1 MNQIN
6 GNTSKSVFIADVK
19 IGRRVRREM
28 GNIGSLCKS
37 IEDVGLLQPITID
50 TEKHLIAGR
59 RRIAA
64 FKKLGRESIPCFRV
78 SAFTEIFDRL
88 KAELD
93 ENTCRKDFGL
103 DELHAM
109 GKRLEP
115 YLKKEAKK
123 RQGTRTDKH
132 SGKFPESSKS
142 DSRDQIGSAIGI
154 SGRQWEKLDEIME
167 SGDEKLIAVA
177 VRTGKVNGVHRRLKI
192 KEAAERIVSELPPL
206 PEGPF
211 RVIVIDPPW
220 SYKKRANDP
229 SHRVSNP
236 YPSMSLEEIRSLDVA
251 SIAHDDCVLWL
262 WTTNSH
268 IPHSFEIAEAWGFT
282 YKTMLTWAKQ
292 KMGTGDWLR
301 GKTEHCL
308 MCVRGKPTITLS
320 NQTTLLAA
328 NAGEHS
334 KKPDEFY
341 KFVEEL
347 CPGSKAE
354 LFSRKIRKGWC
365 QHGNEV
371 HKFKQVLVAGE
382 VVAV

>member
-1 MNQIN
+1 MSSN
-6 GNTSKSVFIADVK
+6 GNALESVLLTDIK
-19 IGRRVRREM
+19 IGRRVRRDM
-28 GNIGSLCKS
+28 GNIESLCKS
-37 IEDVGLLQPITID
+37 IENLGLLQPIAID
-50 TEKHLIAGR
+50 TEGRLIAGR
-59 RRIAA
+59 RRIEA
-64 FKKLGRESIPCFRV
+64 FTKLERESIPCFRV
-78 SAFTEIFDRL
+78 SAFTEILDRL

-93 ENTCRKDFGL
+93 ENTCREDFDL

-123 RQGTRTDKH
+123 RQGMRTDKH

-154 SGRQWEKLDEIME
+154 FGKQWEKLDDIME
-167 SGDEKLIAVA
+167 SGDEKLIEDA
-177 VRTGKVNGVHRRLKI
+177 VRTRKVDGVHRRLKI
-192 KEAAERIVSELPPL
+192 KEAAEQIASEPPPL

-220 SYKKRANDP
+220 EYYKRSNDP
-229 SHRVSNP
+229 SHRGSNP
-236 YPSMSLEEIRSLDVA
+236 YPSMSLEEIKSIDVN

-262 WTTNSH
+262 WTTSSH
-268 IPHSFEIAEAWGFT
+268 LPHSFEIIESWGFT
-282 YKTMLTWAKQ
+282 YKTTLTWAKQ

-320 NQTTLLAA
+320 NQTTLLPA
-328 NAGEHS
+328 NVGKHS
-334 KKPDEFY
+334 EKPEEFY
-341 KFVEEL
+341 QFVESL

-354 LFSRKIRKGWC
+354 LFSRKKRKGWI

-371 HKFKQVLVAGE
+371 HENKQALAAGE
-382 VVAV
+382 VVAA